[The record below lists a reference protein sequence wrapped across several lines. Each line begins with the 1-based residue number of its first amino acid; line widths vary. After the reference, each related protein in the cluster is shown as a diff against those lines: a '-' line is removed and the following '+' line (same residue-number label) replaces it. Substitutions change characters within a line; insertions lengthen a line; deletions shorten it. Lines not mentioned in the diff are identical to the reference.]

1 MFDIL
6 FSKLRS
12 PFVLRFY
19 KVMEHTVAETDRF
32 ARRNLLLL
40 LIASLLT
47 ILLATHCTS
56 GLSITQGAA
65 GKVTRVA
72 VVPPGFTSPFHVAI
86 KDGAEEA
93 ANKLGWQIDVV
104 AAEQEGD
111 FAGQVRVV
119 EQEIEKGVAAISI
132 NPNNANA
139 IAPAVKK
146 ANQAHILV
154 FMQNMITPINE
165 GDVAEY
171 IGYNQWN
178 GAAKLAKYT
187 CDLLHGKGVVYILT
201 GIPSFHA
208 NRRTQGFK
216 WGLAQNCPE
225 VKIAGEQTAE
235 WEREEAVN
243 VATLALQQHP
253 EINVF
258 YGNSDEMGIGA
269 CIAAKKLGRTIN
281 KDIWCVSIDGNDV
294 TLDLIEKGDV
304 TATLGVYPKLM
315 GATVIQQMQKVLAG
329 QKVPYILETPS
340 VVVDKTNL
348 AAYRSGS
355 MWTDPIEGRPEVD
368 NGRPTGQ

>member
-1 MFDIL
+1 MA
-6 FSKLRS
+6 K
-12 PFVLRFY
+12 
-19 KVMEHTVAETDRF
+19 TDRLKSKRF
-32 ARRNLLLL
+32 L
-40 LIASLLT
+40 SLLAVCLIT
-47 ILLATHCTS
+47 ALLTAQCA
-56 GLSITQGAA
+56 SIAPTNQPSASPA
-65 GKVTRVA
+65 TRVA
-72 VVPPGFTSPFHVAI
+72 IVPPGFTSPFHVAI

-93 ANKLGWQIDVV
+93 ATKLGWQIDVV
-104 AAEQEGD
+104 APEQEGD

-119 EQEIEKGVAAISI
+119 EQELEKGVAALSV

-146 ANQAHILV
+146 ANQAHTPV
-154 FMQNMITPINE
+154 FMQNLITPINE
-165 GDVAEY
+165 GEVVEY

-178 GAAKLAKYT
+178 GAVKLAKYT
-187 CDLLHGKGVVYILT
+187 CDLLHGKGVVYILM
-201 GIPSFHA
+201 GIPGFHA
-208 NRRTQGFK
+208 NRRTQGYK
-216 WGLAQNCPE
+216 WGLEQNCPG
-225 VKIAGEQTAE
+225 VKVIGEQTAE
-235 WEREEAVN
+235 WEREKAVN

-294 TLDLIEKGDV
+294 TLDLIEKGGV

-329 QKVPYILETPS
+329 QKVPYILETAS

-348 AAYRSGS
+348 AVYKSGS
-355 MWTDPIEGRPEVD
+355 LWSDPVEGQPEVD
-368 NGRPTGQ
+368 DGRPTGQ